1 MMTLPGAIFAA
12 VRTMSVAAVAAVSIV
27 FSGPASANEDRTLFR
42 LNGLDYNASDLS
54 PALRQ
59 QMFDAYQRYYD
70 AVSAIVRDA
79 AFDLHIAEMAEFS
92 GKDPAVVRAGLLPS
106 GAVPEAQ
113 LQSFYDQ
120 NRQRIG
126 APFQQVKGQI
136 AEYLQ
141 RERANVAKTAVVA
154 KLTKTGKLDAGL
166 PAPKSPVVKINTD
179 GFPFKGP
186 ADAPVTIVEFAD
198 YQCPHCGSV
207 VPVMRDMLARHAGK
221 VRVVFVDFPINRSG
235 ISRLVAKGA
244 VCAQEQG
251 RFWDFHDLAF
261 EQQKSLTVSAPTSL
275 AEQLGLDKA
284 AFDSCY
290 QSQAPERK
298 VASAEAEAERLG
310 LTSTPTIFVNGQR
323 LRPVRGLAG
332 DLNRA
337 VEQALAQ

>member
-1 MMTLPGAIFAA
+1 MTLPSPDFASLRTLWIAA
-12 VRTMSVAAVAAVSIV
+12 VTAASLMLG
-27 FSGPASANEDRTLFR
+27 GPAVANEDRTLFR
-42 LNGLDYNASDLS
+42 FDGLDYSASDLP

-79 AFDLHIAEMAEFS
+79 AFDLHVADLAESS
-92 GKDPAVVRAGLLPS
+92 GKDAAAVRADLLPG
-106 GAVPEAQ
+106 GAIPEAQ
-113 LQSFYDQ
+113 LQAFYDQ

-141 RERANVAKTAVVA
+141 GARANAAKTAVVA
-154 KLTKTGKLDAGL
+154 KLAEEGKLDAGL
-166 PAPKSPVVKINTD
+166 PAPELPVVKINTE

-186 ADAPVTIVEFAD
+186 AEAPVTIVEFAD
-198 YQCPHCGSV
+198 YQCPHCKSAA
-207 VPVMRDMLARHAGK
+207 PVMRDVLQRHAGK
-221 VRVVFVDFPINRSG
+221 VRVVFIDFPINRSG

-244 VCAQEQG
+244 VCAAEQG

-261 EQQKSLTVSAPTSL
+261 EKQASLTVSAPASL
-275 AEQLGLDKA
+275 AEQIGLDKA
-284 AFDSCY
+284 AFDNCY

-310 LTSTPTIFVNGQR
+310 LSSTPTIFVNGQR
-323 LRPVRGLAG
+323 LRLVRGLAG